1 LIAFCGDCPY
11 RRGPVEIAAI
21 TLPTI
26 WASVIGMKARESI
39 RGHFSGTL
47 AISKTRALGRKEPV
61 RSDKSRSVYDFL
73 LHLLAS
79 RLVVDI

>member
-26 WASVIGMKARESI
+26 WASVIGLKARESI

-47 AISKTRALGRKEPV
+47 AISKTRALGGKNRCAVIKAAV
-61 RSDKSRSVYDFL
+61 FTISCFTCWQVGSS
-73 LHLLAS
+73 
-79 RLVVDI
+79 